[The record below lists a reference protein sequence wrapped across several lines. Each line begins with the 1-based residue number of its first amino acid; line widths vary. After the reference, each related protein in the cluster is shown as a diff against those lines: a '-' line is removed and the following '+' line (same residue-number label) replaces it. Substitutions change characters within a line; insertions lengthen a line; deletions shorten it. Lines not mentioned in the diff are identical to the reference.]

1 MSTDARTQ
9 TGQASPAGATDAPDA
24 GRIPAGHGTPA
35 AAGRQEPQTVIQ
47 ESIKYR
53 RRAQDAERRAEALEA
68 EVAGLRQTAEDRA
81 AALEAELGQARAEAE
96 TLRGRLDAVERDHR
110 LERELVRAGCAD
122 AETALALARERLA
135 GQPGPEDAAAF
146 AKALLDEKPQ
156 LASGAP
162 TRPAGRGAAS
172 VRGPAP
178 ALPPRTAGAKPAGE
192 SDSRRAANRLALRAR
207 ETGTPGDV
215 MAYMRARRGA
225 AAPAL

>member
-24 GRIPAGHGTPA
+24 GRMPSGHGTLA
-35 AAGRQEPQTVIQ
+35 AAGRQEPQTIIQ

-53 RRAQDAERRAEALEA
+53 RRAQDAERRAEALET
-68 EVAGLRQTAEDRA
+68 EVASLRQTAEDRA

-135 GQPGPEDAAAF
+135 DQPAPEDAAAF
-146 AKALLDEKPQ
+146 AKALLAEKPH

-162 TRPAGRGAAS
+162 TRPADRGGAG
-172 VRGPAP
+172 RGPAP

-192 SDSRRAANRLALRAR
+192 SDPRRAANRLALRAR

>member
-9 TGQASPAGATDAPDA
+9 TGQAPPAGATDAPDA
-24 GRIPAGHGTPA
+24 GRMPSDHGTPA
-35 AAGRQEPQTVIQ
+35 VPGRQEPQTIIQ

-53 RRAQDAERRAEALEA
+53 RRAQDAERRAEALET

-81 AALEAELGQARAEAE
+81 AALEAELGQARTEAE

-135 GQPGPEDAAAF
+135 DQPAPEDAAAF
-146 AKALLDEKPQ
+146 AKALLDEKPH
-156 LASGAP
+156 LAAGAP
-162 TRPAGRGAAS
+162 TRPADR
-172 VRGPAP
+172 PAL

-192 SDSRRAANRLALRAR
+192 SDPRRAANRLALRAR

-215 MAYMRARRGA
+215 MAYMRARRGTA
-225 AAPAL
+225 VPAL